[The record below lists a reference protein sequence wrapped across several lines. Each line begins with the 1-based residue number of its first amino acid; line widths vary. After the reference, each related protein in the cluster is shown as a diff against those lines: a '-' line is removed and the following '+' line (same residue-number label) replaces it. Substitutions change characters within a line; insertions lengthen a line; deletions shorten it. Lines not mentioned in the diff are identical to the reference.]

1 MIDYVKTLYYPT
13 TKRSKPLLF
22 RKILMCFMATRLILI
37 PYTTAFSTISP
48 TRSRHHTSL
57 YMRSET
63 NVDGADVSM
72 NSEVVFGNK
81 KLDKINRLKI
91 ASNELREPITSEM
104 SNDEIFVSHDA
115 YQILK
120 YHGSYQQDDREKRAP
135 KVEKAWQF
143 MLRLKV
149 PSGEVPPELYIL
161 LDDISKNYGENT
173 LRATTRQ
180 AWQLHGVLKGD
191 LKTVVSE
198 IMAIGSSTVGACG
211 DVSRNVMTTPAPIMS
226 KPYSYAREYSK
237 VMAELFK
244 PSSTAFTELW
254 MDDGVKVAKMEY
266 WRKDIDDEAVQ
277 AAYRYD
283 NGRGIIVKNQDNVV
297 NNEPLYG
304 SLYLPRKFKI
314 GVTVPGDN
322 SIDLYIN
329 DIGIVVITDPN
340 DNDNLLGF
348 NVAVGGGMGR
358 THNKEDTFA
367 RVADH
372 LGFVPKEEIM
382 EVCKAIL
389 AAQRDYGNREVRAN
403 ARMKYLVHS
412 MGIEGFKSLV
422 EQYHG
427 KKIAPWRE
435 MVPWKYKD
443 WMGWHE
449 QGDGKLFLGINIE
462 QGRVKDS
469 EHVKL
474 KTFLRKITET
484 YNLTHILSPTQS
496 IIFKNIKVEDKTSI
510 EQMMKEHGVLAIEDI
525 DKLTRLSMACPALPL
540 CGLAITEAERAM
552 PSFIE
557 RMRALLN
564 KVELYGEE
572 IMIRMTGCPNGC
584 ARPYMSEIA
593 FVGDTKYSYQI
604 WIGGSPMLDARTGW
618 IYKSKVPAS
627 DWENTVEPL
636 LVFFKHNRLDATE
649 RFGDFCNR
657 MGQDSLVAYASQY
670 EVRHPVTDTM
680 KKQHYL
686 VNHRN
691 NSRVD
696 IVKKTIRVKRE

>member
-1 MIDYVKTLYYPT
+1 MNY
-13 TKRSKPLLF
+13 KPL
-22 RKILMCFMATRLILI
+22 KHIIYVTTILI
-37 PYTTAFSTISP
+37 VLPYTRAFSKISA
-48 TRSRHHTSL
+48 SRFIHK
-57 YMRSET
+57 T
-63 NVDGADVSM
+63 NLNMVNVPDISSANVSM
-72 NSEVVFGNK
+72 NSELAIVNK
-81 KLDKINRLKI
+81 KLDKINNLKI
-91 ASNELREPITSEM
+91 SSNELREPITKEM
-104 SNDEIFVSHDA
+104 SNDEVFVSHDA

-149 PSGEVPPELYIL
+149 PCGEVPSELYIL
-161 LDDISKNYGENT
+161 LDNISEKYGENT

-180 AWQLHGVLKGD
+180 AWQLHGVLKGN

-211 DVSRNVMTTPAPIMS
+211 DVSRNVMTTPAPFVS

-237 VMAELFK
+237 IMAELFK

-254 MDDGVKVAKMEY
+254 MDNGIKVAKMEY
-266 WRKDIDDEAVQ
+266 WRKDIDDDVVQ
-277 AAYRYD
+277 KAYKYD
-283 NGRGIIVKNQDNVV
+283 NGRGIIVKNKQNVV
-297 NNEPLYG
+297 HNEPLYG
-304 SLYLPRKFKI
+304 SVYLPRKFKI

-329 DIGIVVITDPN
+329 DIGIVVITDS
-340 DNDNLLGF
+340 NDNLLGF

-372 LGFVPKEEIM
+372 LGFVPKDDIM

-389 AAQRDYGNREVRAN
+389 AVQRDHGNREIRSN

-412 MGIEGFKSLV
+412 MGIEAFKTLV

-427 KKIAPWRE
+427 KLIAPWRE
-435 MVPWKYKD
+435 IVPWKYKD

-469 EHVKL
+469 EYSKL
-474 KTFLRKITET
+474 KTFLRNVTER
-484 YNLTHILSPTQS
+484 YNLPHILTPTQS
-496 IIFKNIKVEDKTSI
+496 IILKNINSQDKSAI
-510 EQMMKEHGVLAIEDI
+510 VQMMKYYNIHAIEDI
-525 DKLTRLSMACPALPL
+525 DQLTRLSMACPAMPL
-540 CGLAITEAERAM
+540 CGLAITEAERIM

-557 RMRALLN
+557 RMHNLLH
-564 KVELYGEE
+564 KVGLYEE
-572 IMIRMTGCPNGC
+572 KIMIRMTGCPNGC

-593 FVGDTKYSYQI
+593 FVGDTKFSYQI

-618 IYKSKVPAS
+618 IYKSKIPAS
-627 DWENTVEPL
+627 EWENTLEPL
-636 LVFFKHNRLDATE
+636 LVFFKHKRLNSTE

-657 MGQDSLVAYASQY
+657 IGQNDLIVYANKY
-670 EVRHPVTDTM
+670 EVKQPVTDIM

-686 VNHRN
+686 VNHRD
-691 NSRVD
+691 NSHFD
-696 IVKKTIRVKRE
+696 IEFSSKK